1 MFHLCAST
9 HYIFKCKKTSKVK
22 LTTNKTDINSMH
34 FWELH
39 NAEEELK
46 TTTCYGIRLFLVLN
60 IQLIA
65 FTFLP
70 KSWLLTSLYYVDTWT
85 QNVYRNKAY
94 RSYYIKAFKEPGC
107 WKAGI
112 EKNSYWCPKN
122 VGKFVVFKDPPI
134 TWHLLSSLP
143 YLLLL
148 RQPLYTWMNYIV
160 SLGLYVL
167 WFLLKYKMNRMNL
180 KLMEALF
187 VFLIWWS
194 LWTHAFK

>member
-9 HYIFKCKKTSKVK
+9 HYIFKCKKTTKVK

-34 FWELH
+34 LWELH
-39 NAEEELK
+39 NAEEELR

-94 RSYYIKAFKEPGC
+94 RSYYIKAFKEPRFERLGLR
-107 WKAGI
+107 GI
-112 EKNSYWCPKN
+112 PIDAPKMLEN
-122 VGKFVVFKDPPI
+122 LLSSRIHPSL
-134 TWHLLSSLP
+134 WHLSSSLP
-143 YLLLL
+143 YLFLLQ
-148 RQPLYTWMNYIV
+148 QPLYTWTT
-160 SLGLYVL
+160 LYL
-167 WFLLKYKMNRMNL
+167 
-180 KLMEALF
+180 
-187 VFLIWWS
+187 
-194 LWTHAFK
+194 